1 MEANDCYIFKIE
13 QNKIKI
19 ADTGGDA
26 LITISG
32 IYL

>member
-1 MEANDCYIFKIE
+1 MESNDSYIFKIE

-19 ADTGGDA
+19 ADTEGDA
-26 LITISG
+26 LITKSG